1 MNIYLFLGKEGKS
14 YIARYSLKLRRMDY
28 IQFENEVWER
38 RPESQVCYRI
48 LKKRNLFFKNDLS
61 GGSLFCVDYKS
72 ENGKYL
78 VDLMNSYDIE
88 TNIDID
94 ALKGEKVQDP
104 AGKQKLLDMLTKLT
118 EDEQIVVIA
127 TLKE

>member
-1 MNIYLFLGKEGKS
+1 
-14 YIARYSLKLRRMDY
+14 
-28 IQFENEVWER
+28 
-38 RPESQVCYRI
+38 
-48 LKKRNLFFKNDLS
+48 
-61 GGSLFCVDYKS
+61 
-72 ENGKYL
+72 
-78 VDLMNSYDIE
+78 MNSYDIE

-94 ALKGEKVQDP
+94 ALKGENVQDP